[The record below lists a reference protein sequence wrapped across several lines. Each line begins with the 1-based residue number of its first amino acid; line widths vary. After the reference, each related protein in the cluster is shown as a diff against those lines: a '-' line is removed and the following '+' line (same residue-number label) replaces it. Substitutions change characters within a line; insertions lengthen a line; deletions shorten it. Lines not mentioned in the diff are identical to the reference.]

1 MFVSEMGLWTLFSE
15 YAGSA
20 NGASLLMQVTICS
33 ASFVQD
39 SDTINDKGDL
49 LVYPNPANHY
59 FIVEFNHHDGVNNL
73 TVYDMAGKKIFKNG
87 YSNCDFAEIDA
98 TQFKPGIYVVN
109 VENNGINAH
118 KRLIVTGQ

>member
-1 MFVSEMGLWTLFSE
+1 
-15 YAGSA
+15 
-20 NGASLLMQVTICS
+20 MQVTVCS